1 MTSRVNKDIQAL
13 RGIAIL
19 IVMLQHFRGR
29 LPTSYDLNRVFD
41 HFAFWGGVDLFFVI
55 SGYVICTSLMVNTG
69 VGSGFRLTWVEFLGF
84 LKRRFVRLAPASW
97 FWVAAS
103 ASLIAVAPEMGA
115 AHWPAS
121 LLGHLS
127 ALTATANFY
136 WSHCINNDLVL
147 KACTHP
153 DVTSVYWSLSLEE
166 QFYLA
171 LALSLLV
178 LPLRRLL
185 PLMLAAAAVFTVTTI
200 LFADMR
206 PFSLAWILR
215 PQGLILGIL
224 LAVLGNRGLMDIVGS
239 VSGSVRG
246 ALVSLGSLLIC
257 YIAAAI
263 PPVYSI
269 PAIACISAAIVALA
283 IPDGSISRGLGRIL
297 VWIGD
302 RSYSIY
308 LCHILVYHLI
318 RKAIEGAA
326 GREQYE
332 TASNLDT
339 AVWLAVAYVAAIC
352 VGHLSFKYVERP
364 WGVLRRLKGQT
375 ATEKQ

>member
-1 MTSRVNKDIQAL
+1 MTIRVNHDIQAL

-19 IVMLQHFRGR
+19 VVMLQHFRGR
-29 LPTSYDLNRVFD
+29 LPTSYDLHRVFD
-41 HFAFWGGVDLFFVI
+41 YFAFWGGVDLFFVI
-55 SGYVICTSLMVNTG
+55 SGYVICTSLIYNTG
-69 VGSGFRLTWVEFLGF
+69 IASGARLSASEFFGF

-97 FWVAAS
+97 FWIAAS
-103 ASLIAVAPEMGA
+103 AVLLVIAPEMA
-115 AHWPAS
+115 AADWSATA

-136 WSHCINNDLVL
+136 WSHCISNDLVA

-178 LPLRRLL
+178 LPMRRLL
-185 PLMLAAAAVFTVTTI
+185 LLMLAVAVVFTVVAI

-206 PFSLAWILR
+206 PFSLPWILR

-224 LAVLGNRGLMDIVGS
+224 LAVLAGRGWFGFVAF
-239 VSGSVRG
+239 VPRSVRSS
-246 ALVSLGSLLIC
+246 LLLLGSLAIC
-257 YIAAAI
+257 FVAAAI
-263 PPVYSI
+263 PPAYSI
-269 PAIACISAAIVALA
+269 PAIACISMMIVALA
-283 IPDGSISRGLGRIL
+283 LPDASISRGFGRIL

-318 RKAIEGAA
+318 RKVIEGVA
-326 GREQYE
+326 GRGPFE
-332 TASNLDT
+332 TVSNLDT
-339 AVWLAVAYVAAIC
+339 AIWLGVAYAAAIS
-352 VGHLSFKYVERP
+352 VGHISFRYVERP
-364 WGVLRRLKGQT
+364 WGVLRRLGWRT
-375 ATEKQ
+375 AKA

>member
-1 MTSRVNKDIQAL
+1 MTIRVNQDIQAL

-29 LPTSYDLNRVFD
+29 LPTSYDLHRVFD
-41 HFAFWGGVDLFFVI
+41 YFAFWGGVDLFFVI
-55 SGYVICTSLMVNTG
+55 SGYVICTSLMANTG
-69 VGSGFRLTWVEFLGF
+69 IASGARLSVAEFLGF

-97 FWVAAS
+97 FWIAAS
-103 ASLIAVAPEMGA
+103 AVLLVLAPEMA
-115 AHWPAS
+115 AADWSATA

-136 WSHCINNDLVL
+136 WSHCISDDLVL

-171 LALSLLV
+171 LALSLLA

-185 PLMLAAAAVFTVTTI
+185 PLMLAGAAVFTVVAI

-206 PFSLAWILR
+206 PFALAWILR
-215 PQGLILGIL
+215 PQGLILGTF
-224 LAVLGNRGLMDIVGS
+224 LAVLARRGVFDIVAS
-239 VSGSVRG
+239 VPRSVRSF
-246 ALVSLGSLLIC
+246 LVLLGSLAIC
-257 YIAAAI
+257 YVTAAI
-263 PPVYSI
+263 PPTYSI
-269 PAIACISAAIVALA
+269 PAIACISNAIVALA
-283 IPDGSISRGLGRIL
+283 LPDGSISLGLGRIL

-318 RKAIEGAA
+318 RKAIEGVA
-326 GREQYE
+326 GRGPFD

-339 AVWLAVAYVAAIC
+339 AIWLVVAYAAAIS
-352 VGHLSFKYVERP
+352 VGHFSFSYVERP
-364 WGVLRRLKGQT
+364 WGVLHSISRRTTT
-375 ATEKQ
+375 A